1 MFNGFDFHDQRT
13 AKLKKIGVIEQF
25 FTHFNSVN
33 KRIQCF
39 SGNLENISIFQLQ
52 VFQSRFD
59 FQLNQEYLQN
69 ATFICSAPWLAS
81 QRENI
86 DANPAILAIKETFL
100 KNLLQDTSEYEKV
113 KKRLNTLNA
122 QMSTLDLKF
131 QNSFLIASGET
142 LKKLVD
148 YHQLKTSVE
157 DIIEARQERNKY
169 QKIFNEMLGSIHLL
183 SEASKVIYNI
193 FISMK
198 HVSKILNEVTYSW
211 NQFIKIVDMITCKI
225 ISKKK

>member
-1 MFNGFDFHDQRT
+1 M
-13 AKLKKIGVIEQF
+13 A
-25 FTHFNSVN
+25 
-33 KRIQCF
+33 
-39 SGNLENISIFQLQ
+39 
-52 VFQSRFD
+52 
-59 FQLNQEYLQN
+59 
-69 ATFICSAPWLAS
+69 
-81 QRENI
+81 
-86 DANPAILAIKETFL
+86 
-100 KNLLQDTSEYEKV
+100 
-113 KKRLNTLNA
+113 
-122 QMSTLDLKF
+122 TLDLKF

-169 QKIFNEMLGSIHLL
+169 QKIFNEMLSSIHLL

-225 ISKKK
+225 IAKKKQAAAGRNS

>member
-1 MFNGFDFHDQRT
+1 
-13 AKLKKIGVIEQF
+13 
-25 FTHFNSVN
+25 
-33 KRIQCF
+33 
-39 SGNLENISIFQLQ
+39 
-52 VFQSRFD
+52 
-59 FQLNQEYLQN
+59 
-69 ATFICSAPWLAS
+69 
-81 QRENI
+81 
-86 DANPAILAIKETFL
+86 
-100 KNLLQDTSEYEKV
+100 
-113 KKRLNTLNA
+113 
-122 QMSTLDLKF
+122 MSTLDLKF

-211 NQFIKIVDMITCKI
+211 NLFIKIVDMITCKI